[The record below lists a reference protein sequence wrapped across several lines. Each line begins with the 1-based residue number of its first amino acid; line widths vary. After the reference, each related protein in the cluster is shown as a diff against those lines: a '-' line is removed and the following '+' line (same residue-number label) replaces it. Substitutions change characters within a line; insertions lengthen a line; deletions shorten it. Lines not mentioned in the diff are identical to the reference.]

1 MTFVPHSDRE
11 RQEMLREIGVSRFEE
26 LLAGIPEELRLKEPL
41 DLPEP
46 LSEFETVKIMAE
58 LAAKNHT
65 TADFANFMGAG
76 AYDHFIPAIVGHL
89 TDRSEFKTAY
99 TPYQAEV
106 SQGTLQGIYEFQSSI
121 CRLTGMDVA
130 NASMYDGASAAAE
143 AVQLALNVT
152 SRRKVVV
159 STLVHP
165 HYVDSIRMYLGG
177 EDIEIVKVRH
187 DNGIIDVDDLRARIK
202 DAACFV
208 MQNPNFFGII
218 EPTDDLAKIV
228 KESGALLIAVTNPIA
243 LAYLKTPGEFGA
255 DVCVGEGQPLGN
267 SLNFGGP
274 YFGFFATRKEYVR
287 QLPGRLTAMT
297 KDKNGKRGF
306 CLTLQTRE
314 QHIRRDKATSNIC
327 TNEALCALAGTIYMA
342 ALGKE
347 GLKEVARLCF
357 NKAHYLKEQ
366 LCTIPGVKLAH
377 DRPFF
382 MEFVLKFPT
391 PAKDVFDRLVER
403 KIFAGVPTARF
414 LWEDDCLIV
423 CATEKRTKNEIDF
436 YRDSLRE
443 VMVQNA
449 VLSKL

>member
-11 RQEMLREIGVSRFEE
+11 RQEMLREIGVDRFED
-26 LLAGIPEELRLKEPL
+26 LLSGVPEELRLKRPL
-41 DLPEP
+41 ELPEA
-46 LSEFETVKIMAE
+46 LSEFEAVKIMGE

-89 TDRSEFKTAY
+89 LDRSEFKTAY

-106 SQGTLQGIYEFQSSI
+106 SQGTLQGIYEFQSLI

-130 NASMYDGASAAAE
+130 NASMYDGASATAE
-143 AVQLALNVT
+143 AVLLALAVT
-152 SRRKVVV
+152 KRRKVLV
-159 STLVHP
+159 SPLLHP
-165 HYVDSIRMYLGG
+165 HYVDCIRIYLGG
-177 EDIEIVKVRH
+177 EDIEVVKVGH
-187 DNGIIDVDDLRARIK
+187 DDGTIDVADLKGKIK

-208 MQNPNFFGII
+208 MQNPNFYGIV
-218 EPTDDLAKIV
+218 EPTELFPQMV
-228 KESGALLIAVTNPIA
+228 KAAGALLIAVMNPVA
-243 LAYLKTPGEFGA
+243 LACLKTPAEFGA

-274 YFGFFATRKEYVR
+274 YFGFFATKKEYVR
-287 QLPGRLTAMT
+287 SLPGRLTAMT
-297 KDKNGKRGF
+297 KDRNGKRGF

-327 TNEALCALAGTIYMA
+327 TNEALCALAGTIYLST
-342 ALGKE
+342 LGKE

-366 LCTIPGVKLAH
+366 LCTIAGVKLAYE
-377 DRPFF
+377 RPFF
-382 MEFVLKFPT
+382 MEFALRLPLPALK
-391 PAKDVFDRLVER
+391 VFDRLVEKR
-403 KIFAGVPTARF
+403 IFAGVPTSRF

-423 CATEKRTKNEIDF
+423 CATEKRTKNEIDC

-443 VMVQNA
+443 VMV
-449 VLSKL
+449 